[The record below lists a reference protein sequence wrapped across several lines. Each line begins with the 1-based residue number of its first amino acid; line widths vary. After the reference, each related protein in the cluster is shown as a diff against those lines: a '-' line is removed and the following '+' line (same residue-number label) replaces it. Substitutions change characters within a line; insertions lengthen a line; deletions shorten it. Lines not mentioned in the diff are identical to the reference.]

1 MAAMEDATTGQ
12 VAESAAQVY
21 ERFFVPALFGQWPDQ
36 VLGIAGVTPGMRVL
50 DVGCGTGV
58 VSRAALDSVGASG
71 AVTGLDL
78 NPGMLDVARGQ
89 TTAVTWVQGGAEEM
103 PFGDDGFDAVLSH
116 FALMFF
122 ADRDAALGEM
132 SRVAH
137 KNAPVAVVTWA
148 GLDTTPGYAA
158 MVDLLDRLFGSARA
172 DALRAPFVLGT
183 AELLHDAVS
192 AHLDDVDVRRLEGR
206 ARFESIDDW
215 VHTDIR
221 GWTLADSITAKE
233 YEALRTCAAREL
245 AEFVGDDGTV
255 DFAAPALL
263 AVGRAR

>member
-1 MAAMEDATTGQ
+1 MEDPTTGQ

-36 VLGIAGVTPGMRVL
+36 VLRIAGVARGMSVL

-58 VSRAALDSVGASG
+58 VARATLDRVGASG

-89 TTAVTWVQGGAEEM
+89 TSAVSWVQGGAEEM
-103 PFGDDGFDAVLSH
+103 PFDDDVFDAVVSQ

-122 ADRDAALGEM
+122 ADRGAALKEM

-137 KNAPVAVVTWA
+137 AEAPVAVVTWA
-148 GLDTTPGYAA
+148 GLDTTPGYVA
-158 MVDLLDRLFGSARA
+158 MVDLLERLFGSARA

-183 AELLHDAVS
+183 AELLRETVS
-192 AHLDDVDVRRLEGR
+192 PHLDDVDVRRLEGR
-206 ARFESIDDW
+206 ARFDSIEDW

-221 GWTLADSITAKE
+221 GWTLADSITREE
-233 YEALRTCAAREL
+233 YDVLLTSAEREL
-245 AEFVGDDGTV
+245 SEFVGDDGAV

>member
-1 MAAMEDATTGQ
+1 MEDATTGQ

-36 VLGIAGVTPGMRVL
+36 VLRSAGVTPGMTVL

-58 VSRAALDSVGASG
+58 LSRAALDLVGPSG

-78 NPGMLDVARGQ
+78 NPGMLDVAGGQ
-89 TTAVTWVQGGAEEM
+89 TSAVTWVQGSAEEL
-103 PFGDDGFDAVLSH
+103 PFGEDGFDAVVSQ

-122 ADRDAALGEM
+122 ADRDAALTEM
-132 SRVAH
+132 SRVALAQ
-137 KNAPVAVVTWA
+137 APVAVVTWA
-148 GLDTTPGYAA
+148 GLDATPGYAA

-183 AELLHDAVS
+183 ADLLHATVS
-192 AHLDDVDVRRLEGR
+192 PHLDDVDVRRLEGT
-206 ARFESIDDW
+206 ARFDSLDSW

-221 GWTLADSITAKE
+221 GWTLADSITDEE
-233 YEALRTCAAREL
+233 YDALQKAAEREL
-245 AEFVGDDGTV
+245 AQFVGEDGTV
-255 DFAAPALL
+255 QFAAPALL